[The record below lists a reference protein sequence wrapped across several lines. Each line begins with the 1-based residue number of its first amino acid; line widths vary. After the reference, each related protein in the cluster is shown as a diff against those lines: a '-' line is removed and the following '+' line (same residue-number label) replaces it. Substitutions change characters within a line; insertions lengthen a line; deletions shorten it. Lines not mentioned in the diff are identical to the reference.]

1 MSIAFPI
8 PGAVSSHNPDMPARP
23 RQRVTIDHNPDLS
36 DLAGRLRHAIN
47 LAGSNPNKIEVSTGI
62 TRQAL
67 YAVLQGKTK
76 ALSYPVLRALS
87 KHLGVRPEWLAD
99 GRMPMQPAPELKDD
113 DEIQL
118 VQAFRTMF
126 IAAPARL
133 SRHRQS
139 VGRGRR
145 EPPRRGSPLFANPRP
160 QAIKILPL
168 V

>member
-8 PGAVSSHNPDMPARP
+8 FVLAQSHNPDMPNRQ
-23 RQRVTIDHNPDLS
+23 RQRVTTDNNPDLS

-47 LAGSNPNKIEVSTGI
+47 LAGSNPNRIEVSTGI

-99 GRMPMQPAPELKDD
+99 GRMPMHPAPELKDD
-113 DEIQL
+113 DEIAL
-118 VQAFRTMF
+118 VHAFRAMSLQHQRDLAD
-126 IAAPARL
+126 IAQRWAEEDESRPAGDRPFLRIRAPK
-133 SRHRQS
+133 Q
-139 VGRGRR
+139 
-145 EPPRRGSPLFANPRP
+145 
-160 QAIKILPL
+160 
-168 V
+168 

>member
-118 VQAFRTMF
+118 VQAFRTMSLQHQRDLAD
-126 IAAPARL
+126 IANRWAEEDESRPAGDRPFLRIRAPK
-133 SRHRQS
+133 Q
-139 VGRGRR
+139 
-145 EPPRRGSPLFANPRP
+145 
-160 QAIKILPL
+160 
-168 V
+168 